1 MRKFILTLYPRN
13 PDYRT
18 VEFTG
23 IRLGDVHKTAE
34 QALQNAV
41 ATPDKCLAMVD
52 EVIASWE
59 TAKPNCEAIGLSG
72 SNPDFAC
79 EIRSCSAEERS
90 SSGGGA
96 PPPPNSTQPGDKRCS
111 RRI

>member
-1 MRKFILTLYPRN
+1 MRKFILTLYPRH
-13 PDYRT
+13 PDYNT

-23 IRLGDVHKTAE
+23 LRLVDAHKTAE
-34 QALQNAV
+34 QALQHAV
-41 ATPDKCLAMVD
+41 ATPDECLAMVD

-79 EIRSCSAEERS
+79 EIRRL
-90 SSGGGA
+90 
-96 PPPPNSTQPGDKRCS
+96 Q
-111 RRI
+111 